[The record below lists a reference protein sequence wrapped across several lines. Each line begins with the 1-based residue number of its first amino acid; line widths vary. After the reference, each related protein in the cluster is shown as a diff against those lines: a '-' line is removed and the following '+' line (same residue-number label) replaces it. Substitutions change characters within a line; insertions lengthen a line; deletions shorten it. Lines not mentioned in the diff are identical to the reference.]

1 MYPTEESPNLNVGDE
16 IIWQGEE
23 IKSEGEP
30 AAVSPGMRWKVL
42 SLHEGDHLDVNGGGT
57 IPARVVVQFE
67 NGMSLLVD
75 QGMKWEKLTEG

>member
-1 MYPTEESPNLNVGDE
+1 MVSTLNLQVGDW

-30 AAVSPGMRWKVL
+30 AAVSPGMRAKVL
-42 SLHEGDHLDVNGGGT
+42 SLHEGAHLDVNGGGT

-75 QGMKWEKLTEG
+75 RRMKWEKVTKG